1 MLAYQ
6 ASCGWNYQGTAFGGQ
21 AVTFS
26 VYADPQQSGVIPL
39 ILFGG
44 LGTATTAFAGS
55 KLGAIGVMSA
65 SSGYTAGSYVLLNN
79 SGTIFAS
86 GGISGTPLLVP
97 STLTQGQSFTTYPG
111 VTATVQTVGTVPGS
125 SACPSP
131 ATGATIAYSFAGQN
145 YSVSYVPGCG
155 ITQYLGNHGEVI
167 TLSSVGSYPQLGV
180 QSTRRMDTLTLL
192 DTVRSAARVI
202 MSHEKWQPFAVS
214 P

>member
-1 MLAYQ
+1 
-6 ASCGWNYQGTAFGGQ
+6 
-21 AVTFS
+21 
-26 VYADPQQSGVIPL
+26 
-39 ILFGG
+39 
-44 LGTATTAFAGS
+44 
-55 KLGAIGVMSA
+55 
-65 SSGYTAGSYVLLNN
+65 LLNN

-155 ITQYLGNHGEVI
+155 ITQYLGNHGEVV